1 MKCPH
6 PVTVLVA
13 LALPACGL
21 GGSGDDAVDVDAR
34 VPLDAAAP
42 DARSTIACTGGGE
55 ASVSFDL
62 GGNAAPLAFVSSWW
76 NNGHDIKSCFDISV
90 VLSTT
95 DQVPFPYEGAE
106 GVLEIWF
113 TTDAA
118 LGDNTATLHLYQP
131 DRYLSGTV
139 TLTTLS
145 DTDVAGTIDA
155 TDGASSV
162 TGSFSAVRCQSIYD
176 PCI

>member
-1 MKCPH
+1 MRLEL
-6 PVTVLVA
+6 LVA
-13 LALPACGL
+13 LITLPACGL
-21 GGSGDDAVDVDAR
+21 GGSDDDAVDVDAR
-34 VPLDAAAP
+34 VAVDAAAP
-42 DARSTIACTGGGE
+42 DARSTVACTAGGA

-76 NNGHDIKSCFDISV
+76 NTGNDIKSCFDISV

-95 DQVPFPYEGAE
+95 DAVPFPYEGAD

-118 LGDNTATLHLYQP
+118 LGDNTVQLHLYQP

-155 TDGASSV
+155 TDGASSA
-162 TGSFSAVRCQSIYD
+162 TGSFSAVRCQAIYD